1 MVVKDPKAV
10 FYFYEQL
17 PDGDSI
23 PWRAWLKPIVGWS
36 AFVLIFYFVTICWT
50 VLLRKQWVEHERFT
64 FPLVQLPVEMF
75 QPPSGSSLLNRFF
88 KSRLMW
94 CGFAIP
100 VVLHGLKGLHL
111 YLPSTPNPP
120 LYFSIAQFF
129 TEKPFSALA
138 WWPSVNLF
146 IYPSVIAIVY
156 LLTLEI
162 SFSFWFF
169 FLLGK
174 METVLIYA
182 TGSKVNQWNF
192 HQNQQMGA
200 LLVFIGFIL
209 FLGKRHFG
217 RAFATIFGKHA
228 SNDTNEPLPYVWAVG
243 GLILGILLLTL
254 ICSLAGMRVWVA
266 LFILGIFLAITTV
279 GTWMVA
285 NGGLMFILY
294 SFLPGE
300 YLITLFG
307 SARVN
312 APELDLGCL

>member
-1 MVVKDPKAV
+1 M
-10 FYFYEQL
+10 
-17 PDGDSI
+17 
-23 PWRAWLKPIVGWS
+23 
-36 AFVLIFYFVTICWT
+36 
-50 VLLRKQWVEHERFT
+50 
-64 FPLVQLPVEMF
+64 
-75 QPPSGSSLLNRFF
+75 
-88 KSRLMW
+88 
-94 CGFAIP
+94 
-100 VVLHGLKGLHL
+100 
-111 YLPSTPNPP
+111 
-120 LYFSIAQFF
+120 
-129 TEKPFSALA
+129 
-138 WWPSVNLF
+138 NLF
-146 IYPSVIAIVY
+146 IYPSVIAVVY

-228 SNDTNEPLPYVWAVG
+228 SNDTNEPLPYLWAVG

-307 SARVN
+307 SARIN
-312 APELDLGCL
+312 APQLDDSRL